1 MLLPDLAKLALCPT
15 GGNNDAE
22 AGPSQPSAGPNQN
35 YALGQADILRSILL
49 SLAKGD
55 PEEACRA
62 AAHWCNLNKD
72 HQRACEDGG
81 YALLIATVFPGKPPK
96 PPGLTHEEWFYHL
109 CHQNRVEKHDAAKA
123 EHDELRSAAL
133 ANRTTDPATRNLF
146 QSLRNEKFL
155 LAQANRMVQL
165 MKNDKE
171 KYDAFLARREAR
183 DATHPEEKEITDLM
197 ARAHAVLNRTLTPE
211 YRNTPL
217 YQQYMPYIN
226 RIQGFRMR
234 IFIRRYL
241 GRTLDTDGEKFRA
254 LAKALKES
262 LDQLERVMEHSK
274 EQKEAADRLQQL

>member
-22 AGPSQPSAGPNQN
+22 AGPSQPSAGPNQR

-62 AAHWCNLNKD
+62 AAHWCHLNKD

-81 YALLIATVFPGKPPK
+81 YALLIATVFPGEPPK

-109 CHQNRVEKHDAAKA
+109 CHQNRVQKHNAA
-123 EHDELRSAAL
+123 ETEYDQLRSAAL
-133 ANRTTDPATRNLF
+133 ANPAAMRMF
-146 QSLRNEKFL
+146 QSLRNE
-155 LAQANRMVQL
+155 NRMLARADRLVQL
-165 MKNDKE
+165 MKGNKE
-171 KYDAFLARREAR
+171 RHDAFLARRAAR
-183 DATHPEEKEITDLM
+183 DATHPEEKEITELM

-217 YQQYMPYIN
+217 YQHYMPYIAKV
-226 RIQGFRMR
+226 QAERMQ
-234 IFIRRYL
+234 IFMLRYL
-241 GRTLDTDGEKFRA
+241 GRNLDTHEQIFRT
-254 LAKALKES
+254 LARGLRES
-262 LDQLERVMEHSK
+262 LEQLERVMEHSK
-274 EQKEAADRLQQL
+274 EQGEAADRLEQL